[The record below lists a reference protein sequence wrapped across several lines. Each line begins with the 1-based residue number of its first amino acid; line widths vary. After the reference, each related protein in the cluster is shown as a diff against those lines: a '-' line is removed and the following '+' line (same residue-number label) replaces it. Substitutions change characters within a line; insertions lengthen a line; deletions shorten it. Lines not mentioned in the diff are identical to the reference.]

1 MSAPKIT
8 ELGTQSIRSL
18 LMKYALPG
26 IIAMTASSL
35 YNMVDSIFIGH
46 GVGAM
51 ALSGLTV
58 AKPFMDICAA
68 FGTLVGVGASSLV
81 AIKLGEKD
89 YRSAN
94 DVLANVVLL
103 NVLLGALVMA
113 VGLYWL
119 DPILYAFGASDVT
132 IAYAREYM
140 EIILWGNILTHIYY
154 GLNSMLRS
162 IGHPKIAM
170 YATILAVVVNII
182 LDPIFIFVLDMG
194 VRGAALAT
202 MISQLVSVIIE
213 LVIFLNPKE
222 VIYFHRGIW
231 RLKRDITMRALGIG
245 TAPFL
250 MHMASCFVVIVLNN
264 QLKRYGGDMAIATFG
279 MTNRFMFFFAMII
292 MGLNQGM
299 QPIVGYNYG
308 AKLFDRM
315 VRALK
320 LTAMCATC
328 VMGVLWLFGLVWPE
342 GFIRLFTHDE
352 VLIAQSIAP
361 ARVMLCTMVMVGF
374 PMVVGN
380 FYTSIGMSGKAIFLS
395 LTRQVLLLIPCILCL
410 PLLFQQLNITP
421 IWGVWWSLPIC
432 DAMAAVLAAI
442 VLNRDMRIFRQY

>member
-162 IGHPKIAM
+162 IGHPRIAM

-213 LVIFLNPKE
+213 LVVFLNPKE
-222 VIYFHRGIW
+222 IIYFHRGIW

-442 VLNRDMRIFRQY
+442 VLNRDMRIFRQC

>member
-8 ELGTQSIRSL
+8 ELGTQPVRSL

-26 IIAMTASSL
+26 IIAMTATSL

-68 FGTLVGVGASSLV
+68 FGSLVGVGASSLV

-94 DVLANVVLL
+94 DVLANVILL
-103 NVLLGALVMA
+103 NVLLGALVMV

-132 IAYAREYM
+132 ISYARDYM
-140 EIILWGNILTHIYY
+140 EIILWANILTHIYY

-162 IGHPKIAM
+162 IGHPKVAM
-170 YATILAVVVNII
+170 FSTIVAVVANII
-182 LDPIFIFVLDMG
+182 LDPIFIFALDMG

-202 MISQLVSVIIE
+202 VLSQAIAVVGQM
-213 LVIFLNPKE
+213 VVFLNPKE

-250 MHMASCFVVIVLNN
+250 MHLAACFVVIVLNN

-279 MTNRFMFFFAMII
+279 ITNRFMFFFAMVV

-308 AKLFDRM
+308 AKLYDRM
-315 VRALK
+315 IRALK

-328 VMGVLWLFGLVWPE
+328 VMGMLWLFGLIWPE

-352 VLIAQSIAP
+352 LLIAQSIAP

-395 LTRQVLLLIPCILCL
+395 LTRQVLLLIPSILLL
-410 PLLFQQLNITP
+410 PLLFQTVEVSP

-432 DAMAAVLAAI
+432 DALAAIIAAI
-442 VLNRDMRIFRQY
+442 VLNRDMRKFSV